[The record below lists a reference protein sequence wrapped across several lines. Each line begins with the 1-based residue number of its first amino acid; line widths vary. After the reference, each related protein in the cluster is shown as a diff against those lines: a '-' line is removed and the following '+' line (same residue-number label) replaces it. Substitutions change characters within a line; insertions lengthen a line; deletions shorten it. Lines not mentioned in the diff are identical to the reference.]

1 MLLERPDY
9 KYLTCVILALSSL
22 VTLGEE
28 EDNSNNVFGGAGQ
41 RTCERDSECS
51 LTLACISNVCSD
63 PCHAATAT
71 PCPMK
76 GGICKVVPSVS
87 ICLITY

>member
-28 EDNSNNVFGGAGQ
+28 EDTSNNVFGGASQ

-87 ICLITY
+87 ICPIAY

>member
-22 VTLGEE
+22 AVTLGEE
-28 EDNSNNVFGGAGQ
+28 EDTSNNVRGQ
-41 RTCERDSECS
+41 RTCDRDSECS

-76 GGICKVVPSVS
+76 GGICKVGPSVS